1 MNLCRPRLLKA
12 RRLIYRGFAKIK
24 KPGETS

>member
-1 MNLCRPRLLKA
+1 MIRLPTRLLKA
-12 RRLIYRGFAKIK
+12 GRLIYRVLAKIK